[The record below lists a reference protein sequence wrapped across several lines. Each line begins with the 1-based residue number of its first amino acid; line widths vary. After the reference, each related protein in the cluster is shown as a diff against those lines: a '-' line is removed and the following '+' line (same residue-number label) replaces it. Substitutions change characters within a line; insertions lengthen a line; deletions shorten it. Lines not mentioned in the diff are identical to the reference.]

1 MYNNTCNFGSNSC
14 SIPNEN
20 VQFKEGRNSM
30 QEKKKLGL
38 GGKILIGLVA
48 GIIVGAIFWA
58 AMGAEAAGAFTAK
71 YIKPFGDI
79 FVNLLKFIVVPLVL
93 LSIMDG
99 VISMGDIG
107 KVGKI
112 GWKTVAYFLVT
123 TAIACV
129 IGLII
134 ASCFKGAFPV
144 LELAEGAAYEAKT
157 SNLMDTIVNI
167 FPSNAIAPMSNS
179 SMLQIIVIALFFGCG
194 ILVAGEKGKALGNLV
209 SSFNEVTQKVMGFIL
224 SVAPYGVFALM
235 VWVVAAQGPKIL
247 GSLGLVL
254 LAAYIGYAIHVVLVY
269 SMSVKIFAK
278 MSPGTF
284 FKKIFPAA
292 AFAFTSTSSV
302 ASLPVTKECCDD
314 MEVNSEISSFVLP
327 LGATI
332 NMDGTAI
339 YQCVAAIFLAK
350 CIGID
355 LTVTQ
360 MVTIVVTATL
370 ASIGTAGTSG
380 AGMIMLA
387 MVLDAVGVPPTYIG
401 IIYGID
407 RLFDM
412 GRTALNVVGD
422 ASCAVCV
429 NEWEKEMDAEA
440 KKAKA

>member
-1 MYNNTCNFGSNSC
+1 M
-14 SIPNEN
+14 
-20 VQFKEGRNSM
+20 KDKKSM
-30 QEKKKLGL
+30 NLGV
-38 GGKILIGLVA
+38 KILIGLIA

-79 FVNLLKFIVVPLVL
+79 FVNLLKYIVVPLVL

-129 IGLII
+129 IGLVV
-134 ASCFKGAFPV
+134 ANLFKGAFPV
-144 LELAEGAAYEAKT
+144 LELAEGAAYEAK
-157 SNLMDTIVNI
+157 SANLMDTLVNI
-167 FPSNAIAPMSNS
+167 FPNNAVAPLANA

-194 ILVAGEKGKALGNLV
+194 VLVAGEKGKPFGDIV
-209 SSFNEVTQKVMGFIL
+209 SSFNEVTQRVMSFIL
-224 SVAPYGVFALM
+224 AVSPYGVFALM

-254 LAAYIGYAIHVVLVY
+254 LAAYIGYILHVLLVY
-269 SMSVKIFAK
+269 TLSVKVFAK
-278 MSPGTF
+278 MSPMLF

-302 ASLPVTKECCDD
+302 ATLPITQECCDD
-314 MEVNSEISSFVLP
+314 MDVHHEISAFVLP

-350 CIGID
+350 CIGVD
-355 LTVTQ
+355 LTLTQ
-360 MVTIVVTATL
+360 MIVIIVTATL

-387 MVLDAVGVPPTYIG
+387 MVLDAVGIPPTYIG

-412 GRTALNVVGD
+412 GRTTLNIIGD

-429 NEWEKEMDAEA
+429 NAWEADGGKNAA
-440 KKAKA
+440 

>member
-1 MYNNTCNFGSNSC
+1 MN
-14 SIPNEN
+14 
-20 VQFKEGRNSM
+20 
-30 QEKKKLGL
+30 KKKLGL
-38 GGKILIGLVA
+38 GVKILIGLVL
-48 GIIVGAIFWA
+48 GIIVGAILWA
-58 AMGAEAAGAFTAK
+58 AMGAEAAGAFTGK

-112 GWKTVAYFLVT
+112 GWKTVVYFLVT
-123 TAIACV
+123 TAIACI
-129 IGLII
+129 IGLVVANI
-134 ASCFKGAFPV
+134 FKGSFPV
-144 LELAEGAAYEAKT
+144 LSLAEDAAYEAKT
-157 SNLMDTIVNI
+157 ANLMDTIVNI
-167 FPSNAIAPMSNS
+167 FPNNAVAPLVSS

-194 ILVAGEKGKALGNLV
+194 ILVAGEKGKPFGTFI
-209 SSFNEVTQKVMGFIL
+209 SSFNEVTQRVMSFIL
-224 SVAPYGVFALM
+224 AVSPIGVFCLM
-235 VWVVAAQGPKIL
+235 TWVVAAQGIKIL

-254 LAAYIGYAIHVVLVY
+254 LAAYIGYIVHVVLVY
-269 SMSVKIFAK
+269 SMSVKVFAK
-278 MSPGTF
+278 MSPLEF
-284 FKKIFPAA
+284 FKKVFPAA

-302 ASLPVTKECCDD
+302 ATLPVAKESCDD
-314 MEVNSEISSFVLP
+314 MGVESEISSFVLP

-350 CIGID
+350 CIGVD
-355 LTVTQ
+355 LTLVQ
-360 MVTIVVTATL
+360 MITIIITATL

-387 MVLDAVGVPPTYIG
+387 MVLDAVGIPPTYIG

-422 ASCAVCV
+422 VSCAVCV
-429 NEWEKEMDAEA
+429 HQWEAGDLKPV
-440 KKAKA
+440 KK

>member
-1 MYNNTCNFGSNSC
+1 MS
-14 SIPNEN
+14 
-20 VQFKEGRNSM
+20 QKKSM
-30 QEKKKLGL
+30 NLGV
-38 GGKILIGLVA
+38 KILIGLVL
-48 GIIVGAIFWA
+48 GIVVGAIFWA
-58 AMGAEAAGAFTAK
+58 TMGAEAAGAFTAK

-99 VISMGDIG
+99 VIQMGDIK

-134 ASCFKGAFPV
+134 ASLFKGSFPM
-144 LELAEGAAYEAKT
+144 LQLAEGAEYEAK
-157 SNLMDTIVNI
+157 SANLMDTIVNI
-167 FPSNAIAPMSNS
+167 FPNNAINPLSTSA
-179 SMLQIIVIALFFGCG
+179 MLQIIFIALIFGCG
-194 ILVAGEKGKALGNLV
+194 VLVAGEKGKPFGDFIT
-209 SSFNEVTQKVMGFIL
+209 SFNEVTQRVMSFIL
-224 SVAPYGVFALM
+224 AVSPYGVFALM

-254 LAAYIGYAIHVVLVY
+254 LAAYIGYILHVLLVY
-269 SMSVKIFAK
+269 TLSVKAFAK
-278 MSPGTF
+278 MSPLYF

-302 ASLPVTKECCDD
+302 ATLPITKECCDEMD
-314 MEVNSEISSFVLP
+314 VEGDISSFVLP

-350 CIGID
+350 CVGID
-355 LTVTQ
+355 LTLGQ
-360 MVTIVVTATL
+360 MVMIVITATL

-387 MVLDAVGVPPTYIG
+387 MVLEAVGVPTTFIG

-412 GRTALNVVGD
+412 GRTTLNIIGD

-429 NEWEKEMDAEA
+429 NAWEGAAPKG
-440 KKAKA
+440 KQKA

>member
-1 MYNNTCNFGSNSC
+1 M
-14 SIPNEN
+14 
-20 VQFKEGRNSM
+20 KD
-30 QEKKKLGL
+30 KKSLNLGV
-38 GGKILIGLVA
+38 KILIGLVA
-48 GIIVGAIFWA
+48 GIVVGAIFWA
-58 AMGAEAAGAFTAK
+58 VMGAEAAGAFTAK

-99 VISMGDIG
+99 VISMGDIH

-129 IGLII
+129 IGLVV
-134 ASCFKGAFPV
+134 ANLFKGAFPV
-144 LELAEGAAYEAKT
+144 LELAEDAAYEAKS
-157 SNLMDTIVNI
+157 SNLMDTLVNI
-167 FPSNAIAPMSNS
+167 FPNNAIAPLSNA

-194 ILVAGEKGKALGNLV
+194 VLVAGEQGKPFGDIV
-209 SSFNEVTQKVMGFIL
+209 TSFNEVTQRVMSFIL
-224 SVAPYGVFALM
+224 AVSPFGVFALM

-254 LAAYIGYAIHVVLVY
+254 LAAYIGYILHVVLVY
-269 SMSVKIFAK
+269 SLSVKVFAK
-278 MSPGTF
+278 MSPMKF
-284 FKKIFPAA
+284 FKGIFPAA

-302 ASLPVTKECCDD
+302 ATLPITQECCDD
-314 MEVNSEISSFVLP
+314 MDVHHEISAFVLP

-355 LTVTQ
+355 LTLTQ
-360 MVTIVVTATL
+360 MIVIVVTATL

-387 MVLDAVGVPPTYIG
+387 MVLDAVGIPPTYIG

-412 GRTALNVVGD
+412 GRTTLNIIGD

-429 NEWEKEMDAEA
+429 NHWESKKESKNVA
-440 KKAKA
+440 

>member
-1 MYNNTCNFGSNSC
+1 M
-14 SIPNEN
+14 
-20 VQFKEGRNSM
+20 KD
-30 QEKKKLGL
+30 KKSLNLGV
-38 GGKILIGLVA
+38 KILIGLIA
-48 GIIVGAIFWA
+48 GIVVGAIFWA
-58 AMGAEAAGAFTAK
+58 VMGAEAAGAFTAK

-99 VISMGDIG
+99 VISMGDIH

-129 IGLII
+129 IGLVV
-134 ASCFKGAFPV
+134 ANLFKGAFPV
-144 LELAEGAAYEAKT
+144 LELAEDAAYEAKS
-157 SNLMDTIVNI
+157 SNLMDTLVNI
-167 FPSNAIAPMSNS
+167 FPNNAIAPLSNA

-194 ILVAGEKGKALGNLV
+194 VLVAGEKGKPFGDIV
-209 SSFNEVTQKVMGFIL
+209 SSFNEVTQRVMSFIL
-224 SVAPYGVFALM
+224 AVSPYGVFALM

-254 LAAYIGYAIHVVLVY
+254 LAAYIGYILHVLLVY
-269 SMSVKIFAK
+269 TLSVKVFAK
-278 MSPGTF
+278 MSPMLF

-302 ASLPVTKECCDD
+302 ATLPITQECCDD
-314 MEVNSEISSFVLP
+314 MDVHHEISAFVLP

-355 LTVTQ
+355 LTLTQ
-360 MVTIVVTATL
+360 MIVIVVTATL

-387 MVLDAVGVPPTYIG
+387 MVLDAVGIPPTYIG

-412 GRTALNVVGD
+412 GRTTLNIIGD

-429 NEWEKEMDAEA
+429 NAWEADNGG
-440 KKAKA
+440 KKAA

>member
-1 MYNNTCNFGSNSC
+1 M
-14 SIPNEN
+14 
-20 VQFKEGRNSM
+20 K
-30 QEKKKLGL
+30 EKKKLGL
-38 GGKILIGLVA
+38 GAKILIGLVL
-48 GIIVGAIFWA
+48 GIIVGAIFWV
-58 AMGAEAAGAFTAK
+58 AMGAEAAGAFTGK

-93 LSIMDG
+93 FSIMDG
-99 VISMGDIG
+99 VVSMGDIG

-112 GWKTVAYFLVT
+112 GWKTVVYFLVT

-129 IGLII
+129 IGLVV
-134 ASCFKGAFPV
+134 ATLFKGSFPV
-144 LELAEGAAYEAKT
+144 LQLAEDAAYEAKS

-167 FPSNAIAPMSNS
+167 FPNNAIAPMANS

-194 ILVAGEKGKALGNLV
+194 ILVAGDKGKLAGDLV
-209 SSFNEVTQKVMGFIL
+209 VSIDEVTQKVMGFIL
-224 SVAPYGVFALM
+224 EVAPYGVFALM

-254 LAAYIGYAIHVVLVY
+254 LAAYIGYIIHVVLVY
-269 SMSVKIFAK
+269 SMSVKVFAN

-302 ASLPVTKECCDD
+302 ASLPVTKECCDE
-314 MEVNSEISSFVLP
+314 MGVHSEISSFVLP

-350 CIGID
+350 CVGID
-355 LTVTQ
+355 LTLVQ
-360 MVTIVVTATL
+360 MITIVVTATL

-387 MVLDAVGVPPTYIG
+387 MVLDAVGVPTTYIG

-429 NEWEKEMDAEA
+429 NTWEAQMDAA
-440 KKAKA
+440 KAKTKKA

>member
-1 MYNNTCNFGSNSC
+1 MS
-14 SIPNEN
+14 
-20 VQFKEGRNSM
+20 QKKSM
-30 QEKKKLGL
+30 NLGL
-38 GGKILIGLVA
+38 KILIGLVL
-48 GIIVGAIFWA
+48 GIVVGAIFWA

-99 VISMGDIG
+99 VIQMGDIK

-129 IGLII
+129 IGLIV
-134 ASCFKGAFPV
+134 ASLFKGSFPM
-144 LELAEGAAYEAKT
+144 LQLAEGAEYEAK
-157 SNLMDTIVNI
+157 SANLMDTIVNI
-167 FPSNAIAPMSNS
+167 FPSNAINPLSTSA
-179 SMLQIIVIALFFGCG
+179 MLQIIFIALIFGCG
-194 ILVAGEKGKALGNLV
+194 VLVAGEKGKPFGDFIT
-209 SSFNEVTQKVMGFIL
+209 SFNEVTQRVMSFIL
-224 SVAPYGVFALM
+224 AVSPYGVFALM

-254 LAAYIGYAIHVVLVY
+254 LAAYIGYIIHVVLVY
-269 SMSVKIFAK
+269 SLSVKVFAK
-278 MSPGTF
+278 MSPLSF

-302 ASLPVTKECCDD
+302 ATLPITKECCDEMGVEND
-314 MEVNSEISSFVLP
+314 ISSFVLP

-350 CIGID
+350 CVGID
-355 LTVTQ
+355 LTVGQ
-360 MVTIVVTATL
+360 MVMIVVTATL

-387 MVLDAVGVPPTYIG
+387 MVLEAVGVPTTFIG

-412 GRTALNVVGD
+412 GRTTLNIIGD

-429 NEWEKEMDAEA
+429 NEWEGNAPVA
-440 KKAKA
+440 KKKA

>member
-1 MYNNTCNFGSNSC
+1 MS
-14 SIPNEN
+14 
-20 VQFKEGRNSM
+20 QKKSM
-30 QEKKKLGL
+30 NLGL
-38 GGKILIGLVA
+38 KILMGLVL
-48 GIIVGAIFWA
+48 GIVVGAIFWA

-99 VISMGDIG
+99 VIQMGDIK

-123 TAIACV
+123 TAIACI
-129 IGLII
+129 IGLVI
-134 ASCFKGAFPV
+134 ASAFKGAFPM
-144 LELAEGAAYEAKT
+144 LQLAEGAEYEAK
-157 SNLMDTIVNI
+157 SANLMDTIVNI
-167 FPSNAIAPMSNS
+167 FPSNAINPLSTSA
-179 SMLQIIVIALFFGCG
+179 MLQIIFIALIFGCG
-194 ILVAGEKGKALGNLV
+194 VLVAGEKGKPFGDFIT
-209 SSFNEVTQKVMGFIL
+209 SFNEVTQRVMGFIL
-224 SVAPYGVFALM
+224 AVSPYGVFALM

-254 LAAYIGYAIHVVLVY
+254 LAAYIGYVLHTVLVY
-269 SMSVKIFAK
+269 SLSVKVFAK
-278 MSPGTF
+278 MSPLTF

-302 ASLPVTKECCDD
+302 ATLPITKECCDD
-314 MEVNSEISSFVLP
+314 MGVENDISSFVLP

-350 CIGID
+350 CVGID
-355 LTVTQ
+355 LTIGQ
-360 MVTIVVTATL
+360 MVMIVVTATL

-387 MVLDAVGVPPTYIG
+387 MVLEAVGVPTTFIG

-412 GRTALNVVGD
+412 GRTTLNIIGD

-429 NEWEKEMDAEA
+429 NEWEGNAPAA
-440 KKAKA
+440 KKKA

>member
-1 MYNNTCNFGSNSC
+1 M
-14 SIPNEN
+14 
-20 VQFKEGRNSM
+20 K
-30 QEKKKLGL
+30 EKKKLGL
-38 GGKILIGLVA
+38 GAKILIGLVL
-48 GIIVGAIFWA
+48 GIVVGAIFWV
-58 AMGAEAAGAFTAK
+58 AMGAEAAGAFTGK

-93 LSIMDG
+93 FSIMDG
-99 VISMGDIG
+99 VVSMGDIG

-129 IGLII
+129 IGLVV
-134 ASCFKGAFPV
+134 ATLFKGSFPV
-144 LELAEGAAYEAKT
+144 LQLAEDAAYEAKS

-167 FPSNAIAPMSNS
+167 FPNNAIAPMANS

-194 ILVAGEKGKALGNLV
+194 ILVAGDKGKLAGDLV
-209 SSFNEVTQKVMGFIL
+209 VSINEVTQKVMGFIL
-224 SVAPYGVFALM
+224 EVAPYGVFALM

-254 LAAYIGYAIHVVLVY
+254 LAAYVGYIIHVVLVY
-269 SMSVKIFAK
+269 SMSVKVFAN

-302 ASLPVTKECCDD
+302 ATLPVTKECCDE
-314 MEVNSEISSFVLP
+314 MGVHSEISSFVLP

-350 CIGID
+350 CVGID
-355 LTVTQ
+355 LTLVQ
-360 MVTIVVTATL
+360 MITIVVTATL

-387 MVLDAVGVPPTYIG
+387 MVLDAVGIPTTYLG

-407 RLFDM
+407 RLFEM

-422 ASCAVCV
+422 ASCVVCV
-429 NEWEKEMDAEA
+429 NNWEAQMDAAKAKA
-440 KKAKA
+440 KKA

>member
-1 MYNNTCNFGSNSC
+1 
-14 SIPNEN
+14 
-20 VQFKEGRNSM
+20 
-30 QEKKKLGL
+30 
-38 GGKILIGLVA
+38 
-48 GIIVGAIFWA
+48 
-58 AMGAEAAGAFTAK
+58 
-71 YIKPFGDI
+71 
-79 FVNLLKFIVVPLVL
+79 
-93 LSIMDG
+93 
-99 VISMGDIG
+99 MGDIK
-107 KVGKI
+107 KVGKL

-134 ASCFKGAFPV
+134 ASLFKGSFPM
-144 LELAEGAAYEAKT
+144 LQLAEGAEYEAK
-157 SNLMDTIVNI
+157 SANLMDTIVNI
-167 FPSNAIAPMSNS
+167 FPNNAINPLSTSA
-179 SMLQIIVIALFFGCG
+179 MLQIIFIALIFGCG
-194 ILVAGEKGKALGNLV
+194 VLVAGEKGKPFGDFIT
-209 SSFNEVTQKVMGFIL
+209 SFNEVTQRVMSFIL
-224 SVAPYGVFALM
+224 AVSPYGVFALM

-254 LAAYIGYAIHVVLVY
+254 LAAYIGYILHVLLVY
-269 SMSVKIFAK
+269 TLSVKAFAK
-278 MSPGTF
+278 MSPLYF

-302 ASLPVTKECCDD
+302 ATLPITKECCDEMD
-314 MEVNSEISSFVLP
+314 VEGDISSFVLP

-350 CIGID
+350 CVGID
-355 LTVTQ
+355 LTLGQ
-360 MVTIVVTATL
+360 MVMIVITATL

-387 MVLDAVGVPPTYIG
+387 MVLEAVGVPTTFIG

-412 GRTALNVVGD
+412 GRTTLNIIGD

-429 NEWEKEMDAEA
+429 NAWEGAAPKG
-440 KKAKA
+440 KQKA

>member
-1 MYNNTCNFGSNSC
+1 M
-14 SIPNEN
+14 
-20 VQFKEGRNSM
+20 
-30 QEKKKLGL
+30 EKGAYVNMKKQMNLGMKILLGL
-38 GGKILIGLVA
+38 VL
-48 GIIVGAIFWA
+48 GIVVGAIFWL
-58 AMGAEAAGAFTAK
+58 AMGAEAAGSFTAK

-99 VISMGDIG
+99 VIQMGDIK

-129 IGLII
+129 IGLVV
-134 ASCFKGAFPV
+134 ASIFKGSFPM
-144 LELAEGAAYEAKT
+144 LELAEGAEYQAK
-157 SNLMDTIVNI
+157 SANLMDTIVNI
-167 FPSNAIAPMSNS
+167 FPNNFINPLSTAA
-179 SMLQIIVIALFFGCG
+179 MLQIIFIALIFGCG
-194 ILVAGEKGKALGNLV
+194 VLVAGEKGKLFGDV
-209 SSFNEVTQKVMGFIL
+209 IISFNVVTQRVMGFIL
-224 SVAPYGVFALM
+224 ALSPYGVFALM

-254 LAAYIGYAIHVVLVY
+254 LAAYIGYILHVVLVY
-269 SMSVKIFAK
+269 SLSAKIFAR
-278 MSPGTF
+278 MNPATF

-302 ASLPVTKECCDD
+302 ATLPITKECCDEMD
-314 MEVNSEISSFVLP
+314 VENDISSFVLP

-350 CIGID
+350 CVGID
-355 LTVTQ
+355 LTLGQ
-360 MVTIVVTATL
+360 MITIVITATL

-387 MVLDAVGVPPTYIG
+387 MVLEAVGVPTTFIG

-412 GRTALNVVGD
+412 GRTALNVIGD

-429 NEWEKEMDAEA
+429 QAWEGDNVPQ
-440 KKAKA
+440 KKQKA

>member
-1 MYNNTCNFGSNSC
+1 M
-14 SIPNEN
+14 
-20 VQFKEGRNSM
+20 KD
-30 QEKKKLGL
+30 KKSLNLGV
-38 GGKILIGLVA
+38 KILIGLIA
-48 GIIVGAIFWA
+48 GIVVGAIFWA
-58 AMGAEAAGAFTAK
+58 VMGAEAAGAFTAK

-99 VISMGDIG
+99 VISMGDIH

-129 IGLII
+129 IGLVV
-134 ASCFKGAFPV
+134 ANLFKGAFPV
-144 LELAEGAAYEAKT
+144 LELAEDAAYEAKS
-157 SNLMDTIVNI
+157 SNLMDTLVNI
-167 FPSNAIAPMSNS
+167 FPNNAIAPLSNA

-194 ILVAGEKGKALGNLV
+194 VLVAGEKGKPFGDIV
-209 SSFNEVTQKVMGFIL
+209 SSFNEVTQRVMSFIL
-224 SVAPYGVFALM
+224 AVSPFGVFALM

-254 LAAYIGYAIHVVLVY
+254 LAAYIGYILHVILVY
-269 SMSVKIFAK
+269 SLSVKIFAK
-278 MSPGTF
+278 LSPMKF
-284 FKKIFPAA
+284 FKGIFPAA

-302 ASLPVTKECCDD
+302 ATLPITQECCDD
-314 MEVNSEISSFVLP
+314 MDVHHEISAFVLP

-350 CIGID
+350 CIGVD
-355 LTVTQ
+355 LTLTQ
-360 MVTIVVTATL
+360 MIVIIVTATL

-387 MVLDAVGVPPTYIG
+387 MVLDAVGIPPTYIG

-412 GRTALNVVGD
+412 GRTTLNIIGD

-429 NEWEKEMDAEA
+429 NAWEADNGG
-440 KKAKA
+440 KKAA

>member
-1 MYNNTCNFGSNSC
+1 M
-14 SIPNEN
+14 
-20 VQFKEGRNSM
+20 K
-30 QEKKKLGL
+30 EKKKLGL
-38 GGKILIGLVA
+38 GAKILIGLVL
-48 GIIVGAIFWA
+48 GIVVGAIFWV
-58 AMGAEAAGAFTAK
+58 AMGAEAAGAFTGK

-93 LSIMDG
+93 FSIMDG
-99 VISMGDIG
+99 VVSMGDIG

-129 IGLII
+129 IGLVV
-134 ASCFKGAFPV
+134 ATLFKGSFPV
-144 LELAEGAAYEAKT
+144 LQLAEDAAYEAKS

-167 FPSNAIAPMSNS
+167 FPNNAIAPMANS

-194 ILVAGEKGKALGNLV
+194 ILVAGDKGKLAGDLV
-209 SSFNEVTQKVMGFIL
+209 VSINEVTQKVMGFIL
-224 SVAPYGVFALM
+224 EVAPYGVFALM

-254 LAAYIGYAIHVVLVY
+254 LAAYVGYIIHVVLVY
-269 SMSVKIFAK
+269 SMSVKVFAN

-302 ASLPVTKECCDD
+302 ASLPVTKECCDE
-314 MEVNSEISSFVLP
+314 MGVHSEISSFVLP
-327 LGATI
+327 PGATI

-350 CIGID
+350 CVGID
-355 LTVTQ
+355 LTLVQ
-360 MVTIVVTATL
+360 MITIVVTATL

-387 MVLDAVGVPPTYIG
+387 MVLDAVGVPTTYIG

-429 NEWEKEMDAEA
+429 NTWEAQMDAAKAKA
-440 KKAKA
+440 KKA

>member
-1 MYNNTCNFGSNSC
+1 MS
-14 SIPNEN
+14 
-20 VQFKEGRNSM
+20 QKKSM
-30 QEKKKLGL
+30 NLGV
-38 GGKILIGLVA
+38 KILIGLVL
-48 GIIVGAIFWA
+48 GIVVGAIFWA
-58 AMGAEAAGAFTAK
+58 TMGAEAAGAFTAK

-99 VISMGDIG
+99 VIQMGDIK

-134 ASCFKGAFPV
+134 ASLFKGSFPM
-144 LELAEGAAYEAKT
+144 LQLAEGAEYEAK
-157 SNLMDTIVNI
+157 SANLMDTIVNI
-167 FPSNAIAPMSNS
+167 FPNNAINPLSTSA
-179 SMLQIIVIALFFGCG
+179 MLQIIFIALIFGCG
-194 ILVAGEKGKALGNLV
+194 VLVAGEKGKPFGDFIT
-209 SSFNEVTQKVMGFIL
+209 SFNEVTQRVMSFIL
-224 SVAPYGVFALM
+224 AVSPYGVFALM

-254 LAAYIGYAIHVVLVY
+254 LAAYIGYILHVLLVY
-269 SMSVKIFAK
+269 TLSVKVFAK
-278 MSPGTF
+278 MSPLYF

-302 ASLPVTKECCDD
+302 ATLPITKECCDEMD
-314 MEVNSEISSFVLP
+314 VEGDISSFVLP

-350 CIGID
+350 CVGID
-355 LTVTQ
+355 LTLGQ
-360 MVTIVVTATL
+360 MVMIVITATL

-387 MVLDAVGVPPTYIG
+387 MVFEAVGVPTTFIG

-412 GRTALNVVGD
+412 GRTTLNIIGD

-429 NEWEKEMDAEA
+429 NAWEGAAPKG
-440 KKAKA
+440 KQKA

>member
-1 MYNNTCNFGSNSC
+1 MN
-14 SIPNEN
+14 
-20 VQFKEGRNSM
+20 
-30 QEKKKLGL
+30 LGV
-38 GGKILIGLVA
+38 KILIGLVA

-71 YIKPFGDI
+71 YIKHFGDI
-79 FVNLLKFIVVPLVL
+79 FVNLLKYIVVPLVL

-129 IGLII
+129 IGLVV
-134 ASCFKGAFPV
+134 ANLFKGAFPV
-144 LELAEGAAYEAKT
+144 LELAEDAAYEAK
-157 SNLMDTIVNI
+157 SANLMDTLVNI
-167 FPSNAIAPMSNS
+167 FPNNAVAPLANA

-194 ILVAGEKGKALGNLV
+194 VLVAGEKGKPFGNIV
-209 SSFNEVTQKVMGFIL
+209 SSFNEVTQRVMSFIL
-224 SVAPYGVFALM
+224 AVSPFGVFALM

-254 LAAYIGYAIHVVLVY
+254 LAAYIGYIIHVVLVY
-269 SMSVKIFAK
+269 TLSVKVFAN
-278 MSPGTF
+278 MSPMKF

-302 ASLPVTKECCDD
+302 ATLPITQECCDD
-314 MEVNSEISSFVLP
+314 MDVHHEISAFVLP

-350 CIGID
+350 CIGVD
-355 LTVTQ
+355 LTLTQ
-360 MVTIVVTATL
+360 MIVIVVTATL

-387 MVLDAVGVPPTYIG
+387 MVLDAVGIPPTYIG

-412 GRTALNVVGD
+412 GRTTLNIIGD

-429 NEWEKEMDAEA
+429 NAWESDNGG
-440 KKAKA
+440 KKAA

>member
-1 MYNNTCNFGSNSC
+1 M
-14 SIPNEN
+14 
-20 VQFKEGRNSM
+20 
-30 QEKKKLGL
+30 EKGAYVNMKKQMNLGMKILLGL
-38 GGKILIGLVA
+38 VL
-48 GIIVGAIFWA
+48 GIVVGAIFWL
-58 AMGAEAAGAFTAK
+58 AMGAEAAGSFTAK

-99 VISMGDIG
+99 VIQMGDIK

-129 IGLII
+129 IGLVV
-134 ASCFKGAFPV
+134 ASIFKGSFPM
-144 LELAEGAAYEAKT
+144 LELAEGAEYQAK
-157 SNLMDTIVNI
+157 SANLMDTIVNI
-167 FPSNAIAPMSNS
+167 FPNNFINPLSTAA
-179 SMLQIIVIALFFGCG
+179 MLQIIFIALIFGCG
-194 ILVAGEKGKALGNLV
+194 VLVAGEKGKLFGDV
-209 SSFNEVTQKVMGFIL
+209 IISFNVVTQRVMGFIL
-224 SVAPYGVFALM
+224 ALSPYGVFALM

-254 LAAYIGYAIHVVLVY
+254 LAAYIGYILHVVLVY
-269 SMSVKIFAK
+269 SLSAKVFAR
-278 MSPGTF
+278 MNPATF

-302 ASLPVTKECCDD
+302 ATLPITKECCDEMD
-314 MEVNSEISSFVLP
+314 VENDISSFVLP

-350 CIGID
+350 CVGID
-355 LTVTQ
+355 LTLGQ
-360 MVTIVVTATL
+360 MITIVITATL

-387 MVLDAVGVPPTYIG
+387 MVLEAVGVPTTFIG

-412 GRTALNVVGD
+412 GRTALNVIGD

-429 NEWEKEMDAEA
+429 QAWEGNKVPQ
-440 KKAKA
+440 KKQKA

>member
-1 MYNNTCNFGSNSC
+1 M
-14 SIPNEN
+14 
-20 VQFKEGRNSM
+20 
-30 QEKKKLGL
+30 KKKMNLGV
-38 GGKILIGLVA
+38 KILIGLVL
-48 GIIVGAIFWA
+48 GIVVGAIFWA
-58 AMGAEAAGAFTAK
+58 VMGAEAAGAFTAK

-99 VISMGDIG
+99 VIAMHDIK

-129 IGLII
+129 IGLVV
-134 ASCFKGAFPV
+134 ANLFKGSFPV
-144 LELAEGAAYEAKT
+144 LQLAEGAEYEAK
-157 SNLMDTIVNI
+157 SANLMDTIVNI
-167 FPSNAIAPMSNS
+167 FPNNFINPLSTSA
-179 SMLQIIVIALFFGCG
+179 MLQIIFIAIIFGCG
-194 ILVAGEKGKALGNLV
+194 VLVAGEKGKPFGNV
-209 SSFNEVTQKVMGFIL
+209 INSFNEVTQRVMGFIL
-224 SVAPYGVFALM
+224 EVSPYGVFALM

-254 LAAYIGYAIHVVLVY
+254 LAAYIGYILHTILVY
-269 SMSVKIFAK
+269 SLSVKIFAD
-278 MSPGTF
+278 MSPLTF

-302 ASLPVTKECCDD
+302 ATLPITKECCDD
-314 MEVNSEISSFVLP
+314 MDVHGEISSFVLP
-327 LGATI
+327 LGATV

-350 CIGID
+350 CIGVD
-355 LTVTQ
+355 LTLTQ
-360 MVTIVVTATL
+360 MIVIVVTATL

-387 MVLDAVGVPPTYIG
+387 MVLDAVGIPPTYIG

-412 GRTALNVVGD
+412 GRTTLNIIGD

-429 NEWEKEMDAEA
+429 NHWES
-440 KKAKA
+440 KKDSKNAA